1 MTKKAVKLS
10 IEEDLLEAGK
20 KHIPNLSSFFE
31 DVLMYYLGYGEEVKF
46 KVLDAE
52 EELDKIREAQL
63 NLFLLA
69 RDTDI
74 DAKQRENE
82 IREIDKK
89 WRVLVNE
96 YIDTLS
102 YDTDAISELSKL
114 CGESSKIICDMLD
127 YCFMHREDS
136 FNEFYTTLE
145 RAKNER

>member
-1 MTKKAVKLS
+1 MTKKNLTIT
-10 IEEDLLEAGK
+10 IEENLLIEAK
-20 KHIPNLSSFFE
+20 KNIPNLSSFFE

-89 WRVLVNE
+89 WRILVNE
-96 YIDTLS
+96 YIDTLT
-102 YDTDAISELSKL
+102 YDTDAITELSKL
-114 CGESSKIICDMLD
+114 AGESSKIICDMLD

-136 FNEFYTTLE
+136 FNEFYTTKE
-145 RAKNER
+145 VMENGN